1 MASGAP
7 VVWCFCVLRNCG
19 GTWCTSVFCCKT
31 HGFHGVLF
39 VLGHCAYMYSSVL
52 IMLKHEV
59 SNIFIVVKQYVSDTL
74 PVIEYDFQ
82 MF

>member
-1 MASGAP
+1 MFYVIVVGHGVP
-7 VVWCFCVLRNCG
+7 VF
-19 GTWCTSVFCCKT
+19 FCCKT

-59 SNIFIVVKQYVSDTL
+59 PNIFIVVKQFLILSR
-74 PVIEYDFQ
+74 
-82 MF
+82 